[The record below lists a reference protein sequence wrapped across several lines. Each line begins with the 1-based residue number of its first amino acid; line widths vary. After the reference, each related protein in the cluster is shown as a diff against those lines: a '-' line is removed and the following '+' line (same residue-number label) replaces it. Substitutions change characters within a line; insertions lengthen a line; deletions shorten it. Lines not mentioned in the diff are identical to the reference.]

1 MNKRVTQIL
10 SEHLISAAHFVRSVF
25 LICGLFLLASC
36 GSNPSAT
43 GGDPEGALSD
53 YIQLGQSY
61 LREGRRDQA
70 RFNLLKALDIDSR
83 SPEANNVMALLYET
97 EGEVE
102 LAKQLYRRALS
113 SDRTYTPARVNYA
126 RVLYAQEDY
135 RSARDEYETA
145 ASDVNY
151 RLRPDAFLGVGLSE
165 LRLGNVE
172 EAKTAFGRALQLNP
186 NIGPALLEVA
196 SIAYEQREYP
206 LAMEYLEAYEGRTVD
221 TPRSLMLGIQLSRVF
236 DEPNKEQSYALALRS
251 MFPDSMEAR
260 QLQLE
265 Q

>member
-1 MNKRVTQIL
+1 MKKTATQIL
-10 SEHLISAAHFVRSVF
+10 GEYLISAAGYGRSGF
-25 LICGLFLLASC
+25 LICGFVLLASC
-36 GSNPSAT
+36 GSNPTSL
-43 GGDPEGALSD
+43 GGDPQGALSD

-135 RSARDEYETA
+135 RSARD
-145 ASDVNY
+145 
-151 RLRPDAFLGVGLSE
+151 
-165 LRLGNVE
+165 
-172 EAKTAFGRALQLNP
+172 
-186 NIGPALLEVA
+186 
-196 SIAYEQREYP
+196 
-206 LAMEYLEAYEGRTVD
+206 
-221 TPRSLMLGIQLSRVF
+221 
-236 DEPNKEQSYALALRS
+236 
-251 MFPDSMEAR
+251 
-260 QLQLE
+260 
-265 Q
+265 